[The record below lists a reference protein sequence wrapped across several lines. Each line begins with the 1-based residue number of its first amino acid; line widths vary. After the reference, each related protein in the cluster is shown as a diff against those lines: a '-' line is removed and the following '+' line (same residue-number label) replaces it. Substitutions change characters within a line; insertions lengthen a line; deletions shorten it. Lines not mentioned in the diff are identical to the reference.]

1 MQIVDT
7 TTSPWELIVP
17 NTRGGDVYRK
27 VIVAAQGGDQVSYD
41 VRLELFGEGD
51 RAYASI
57 RHRHD
62 FEQLRFAVSGRMDLG
77 VAMLNQG
84 QVGYFPANAY
94 SGPLKCQGAVILIAQ
109 WGDHFITK
117 ADSDRAVA
125 ELSRAGKFTGGIYR
139 SAGPDGRPFN
149 KDPLNAIWEQVFGR
163 PYTPQKPQYAQ
174 PVVISPD
181 GFGWSRARRPGP
193 GPPPGHLHRERH
205 GHRDARL
212 DRRRHLALPARRRRP
227 AAHPAVHHGRTV
239 HQQRAGLRRLSR
251 PVGRPRRIHHTP
263 RHRRQRTA
271 QGPLPRTIQPHHPHP
286 RRALAARSAIR
297 LGLIHRACSRTGRR
311 RTRRATFPPA
321 PTRTRSNWRCSGC

>member
-7 TTSPWELIVP
+7 TRQPWELIVP

-62 FEQLRFAVSGRMDLG
+62 FEQLRYAVSGRMDLG
-77 VAMLNQG
+77 VGMLDQG

-94 SGPLKCQGAVILIAQ
+94 YGPQKCDGAVILIAQ

-125 ELSRAGKFTGGIYR
+125 ELSLAGEFTGGIYR

-163 PYTPQKPQYAQ
+163 PYVPQKPRYSQ

-181 GFGWSRARRPGP
+181 GFGWSGPDGPVRARRLGIFT
-193 GPPPGHLHRERH
+193 EN
-205 GHRDARL
+205 DTAIET
-212 DRRRHLALPARRRRP
+212 LAWTEDGTWHARP
-227 AAHPAVHHGRTV
+227 AAGD
-239 HQQRAGLRRLSR
+239 QRPTLLFTTAGQFTSNGQDFGASAGLWAGPGESITL
-251 PVGRPRRIHHTP
+251 HA
-263 RHRRQRTA
+263 TA
-271 QGPLPRTIQPHHPHP
+271 GSELLKVR
-286 RRALAARSAIR
+286 
-297 LGLIHRACSRTGRR
+297 
-311 RTRRATFPPA
+311 FPA
-321 PTRTRSNWRCSGC
+321 PSSHITLAPDERSLHAPQSA

>member
-84 QVGYFPANAY
+84 EVGYFPANAY
-94 SGPLKCQGAVILIAQ
+94 YGPQKCDGAVILIAQ

-125 ELSRAGKFTGGIYR
+125 ELSAAGEFTGGIYR
-139 SAGPDGRPFN
+139 SA
-149 KDPLNAIWEQVFGR
+149 ASISAEFG
-163 PYTPQKPQYAQ
+163 A
-174 PVVISPD
+174 
-181 GFGWSRARRPGP
+181 
-193 GPPPGHLHRERH
+193 
-205 GHRDARL
+205 
-212 DRRRHLALPARRRRP
+212 
-227 AAHPAVHHGRTV
+227 
-239 HQQRAGLRRLSR
+239 
-251 PVGRPRRIHHTP
+251 PR
-263 RHRRQRTA
+263 
-271 QGPLPRTIQPHHPHP
+271 
-286 RRALAARSAIR
+286 
-297 LGLIHRACSRTGRR
+297 
-311 RTRRATFPPA
+311 
-321 PTRTRSNWRCSGC
+321 

>member
-7 TTSPWELIVP
+7 TKSPWELIVP

-84 QVGYFPANAY
+84 EVGYFPANAY
-94 SGPLKCQGAVILIAQ
+94 YGPQKCDGAVILIAQ

-125 ELSRAGKFTGGIYR
+125 ELSAAGEFTGGIYR
-139 SAGPDGRPFN
+139 SAGPDGKPFN
-149 KDPLNAIWEQVFGR
+149 KDPLNAIWEQVFGK
-163 PYTPQKPQYAQ
+163 PYTPQKPRYAQ

-181 GFGWSRARRPGP
+181 GFGWSRPDGP
-193 GPPPGHLHRERH
+193 
-205 GHRDARL
+205 
-212 DRRRHLALPARRRRP
+212 
-227 AAHPAVHHGRTV
+227 V
-239 HQQRAGLRRLSR
+239 
-251 PVGRPRRIHHTP
+251 
-263 RHRRQRTA
+263 
-271 QGPLPRTIQPHHPHP
+271 
-286 RRALAARSAIR
+286 
-297 LGLIHRACSRTGRR
+297 
-311 RTRRATFPPA
+311 RTRRLGVFTENDLAIETLAWTQDGTYHAPPA
-321 PTRTRSNWRCSGC
+321 AGDQRPALLFTTAGEFTGNGQSFGALAGLWAAPGEPITLHATAGSELLKVRFPAPASRITLTPDERSLHAPQSIQA